1 MKTELRNKWFSLF
14 VCVSLMVSL
23 LGSALVVTP
32 VYAAGFTVTKT
43 ADTADGTCAADCS
56 LREAI
61 TAANA
66 LAGAD
71 VITVPAGTYTLT
83 ITGTGEDGN
92 ATGDLDLNS
101 DITITGAG
109 AGTTIIQAGT
119 LGYPDGGANG
129 IDRVFHIPGA
139 YTVNI
144 SGVTIANGKITGTG
158 GGIYNYSGTLTVTNS
173 TFSDNSATYGGGIY
187 NEGTLTVTNS
197 TFSGNSATYG
207 GGIYNQGTL
216 TVTNSTFSGNTAN
229 TGGGIYNYG
238 TLTVTN
244 STFSGNAATYGGGIY
259 NQGTLTVTNSTF
271 SGNAAT
277 TYGGIYNQ
285 GTLNYAN
292 TIIANSTGGDCNNSA
307 TIGTNTNNLVEDGT
321 CSPTLSGDPMLGALA
336 NNGGSTQTFALL
348 SGSPAIDAGNNTV
361 CAASPV
367 SGLDQRGVTRPQGAA
382 CDIGSY
388 EYFLQTLAFNSNGG
402 TSVAS
407 ITQDFGTAVSAPTAP
422 TLTGYT
428 FAGWYDEV
436 GLTTL
441 HTFST
446 MGLSATLY
454 AKWTVS
460 VPIFVDVPF
469 TYWANSYIERLYKAG
484 ITGGCTTTP
493 LNYCPDSSVTRAQM
507 AIFLLKGIHGSS
519 YTPPTVGISTG
530 FTDVAVD
537 YWAAAWIKQL
547 AAEGITGGC
556 GPGVYCPDATV
567 TRAQMAV
574 FLLKAKHGSSYNPP
588 AASGVFSDVPIGYWA
603 DKWIEQLAAEGVTS
617 GCGAGIYCPDADVTR
632 AQMAVF
638 LVKNFSL
645 P

>member
-216 TVTNSTFSGNTAN
+216 TVTNSTFSGN
-229 TGGGIYNYG
+229 
-238 TLTVTN
+238 
-244 STFSGNAATYGGGIY
+244 
-259 NQGTLTVTNSTF
+259 
-271 SGNAAT
+271 AAT
-277 TYGGIYNQ
+277 TYGGGIYNQ